1 MQNKENTT
9 FLALLRLFLHWNG
22 LKRDLKYLLKH
33 NLYLWEGIDV
43 AKGGVFFSIFPS
55 NSKRVQQQLTI
66 LLTTRERRPP
76 QFNFFN

>member
-43 AKGGVFFSIFPS
+43 AKGGSFF
-55 NSKRVQQQLTI
+55 
-66 LLTTRERRPP
+66 
-76 QFNFFN
+76 